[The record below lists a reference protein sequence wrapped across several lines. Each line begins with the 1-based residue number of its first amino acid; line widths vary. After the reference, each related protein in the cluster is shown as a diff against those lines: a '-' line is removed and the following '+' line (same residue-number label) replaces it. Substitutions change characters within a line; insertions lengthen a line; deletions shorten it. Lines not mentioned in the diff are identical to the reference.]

1 MTEQTEFHILQRSHP
16 WRWVFSV
23 LLVFCLAALVYHVSR
38 NDIFEFSVVP
48 SYLFDPRIID
58 GVIVT
63 FYLTGGSMLIGLVLG
78 VVLAVMCLSANP
90 VTRVLSSTFVWFFR
104 GTPVLVQLIFWF
116 NIGIIFPHI
125 SLGIPGGPVFF
136 DISTNTVMTA
146 TVTAL
151 LGLGLNEAAYMS
163 EIVRAGIQS
172 VDRGQNEAAK
182 ALGLAPAKV
191 LFRIVLP
198 QALRVIIPPTGNQ
211 LISLLKTTSLV
222 SVIAAGDLLTQSTRI
237 YSENFRVLEMLVVAS
252 LWYLVLT
259 SVASVGQYYVE
270 RRYSRGFAP
279 QEKPRLVA
287 ALQRLR
293 FCGMTGRTSREQEAA
308 S

>member
-1 MTEQTEFHILQRSHP
+1 MTEQTEFHILQRRHP
-16 WRWVFSV
+16 WRWIFSV
-23 LLVFCLAALVYHVSR
+23 LLLVGLAALVFHVSR
-38 NDIFEFSVVP
+38 NDIFEFSIIP
-48 SYLFDPRIID
+48 AYLFDPRIID

-78 VVLAVMCLSANP
+78 VVLAVMCLSTNP
-90 VTRVLSSTFVWFFR
+90 VARALSSAFVWFFR

-136 DISTNTVMTA
+136 DISTNAVMTA

-182 ALGLAPAKV
+182 ALGLTPAKA

-259 SVASVGQYYVE
+259 SIASVGQYYVE
-270 RRYSRGFAP
+270 RRYSRGFTP
-279 QEKPRLVA
+279 QKKPLMVA
-287 ALQRLR
+287 ALRRLLPA
-293 FCGMTGRTSREQEAA
+293 GMTRSTSREQEVA